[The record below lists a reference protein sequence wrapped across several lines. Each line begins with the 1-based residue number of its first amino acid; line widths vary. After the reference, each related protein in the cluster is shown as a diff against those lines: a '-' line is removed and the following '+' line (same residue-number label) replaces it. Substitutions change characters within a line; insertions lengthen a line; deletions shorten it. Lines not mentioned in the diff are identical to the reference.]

1 MRIRSNQN
9 GFGALELFVIAIFV
23 TLVAFV
29 GYRVVNS
36 KKSSTVTTTT
46 SNTVTQIA
54 VPKKISTKTDANIAS
69 KALDQTPID
78 TQLDPN
84 QLDSSIKSLL

>member
-36 KKSSTVTTTT
+36 KKSSTVATTT

-54 VPKKISTKTDANIAS
+54 VPKKISTKADANIAS